1 MSRQTS
7 KLIEK
12 ETVTTKNGK
21 NMTIQPRQRK
31 FMLRQSF
38 SAGCQHQ
45 EEFVATKKL
54 LSSQMKQEES
64 RNSVATRDL
73 LSQHILLQH
82 EKAG

>member
-21 NMTIQPRQRK
+21 NMIIQPRQRK
-31 FMLRQSF
+31 FMLRQGF

-54 LSSQMKQEES
+54 LS
-64 RNSVATRDL
+64 
-73 LSQHILLQH
+73 
-82 EKAG
+82 